1 MLKLKGKLDFTLFL
15 KLEGVD
21 LGGRRIIKK
30 NIKKKFVILGIAIII
45 GMKGRSEINLS
56 KGSSEINKV
65 EYIIQNETN
74 VYVCGESKRIWDFSQ
89 EVSTV
94 KLTQETEEL
103 SW

>member
-1 MLKLKGKLDFTLFL
+1 MLKLKGKLDFTLFVR
-15 KLEGVD
+15 LEGVD
-21 LGGRRIIKK
+21 PVNGKRPNR
-30 NIKKKFVILGIAIII
+30 NIKKKFLILGIAIII
-45 GMKGRSEINLS
+45 GMKGKSEINLS
-56 KGSSEINKV
+56 QGSSEINKA

-103 SW
+103 S